1 MTMIDSLPTFLL
13 AYIDPGVGSM
23 LVQVIVAAI
32 VTGGVFARR
41 LLWTPIAWCAGK
53 FRRKAPPTPEEG

>member
-1 MTMIDSLPTFLL
+1 MPDSALASLL

-41 LLWTPIAWCAGK
+41 ILWMPFAWCAGK
-53 FRRKAPPTPEEG
+53 WRRKPTPDTADR